1 MTPPPIL
8 LRAPAERRG
17 VLARWVAVACLAL
30 PAFAAPAREPALR
43 EDVSAALT
51 RLQSRQEATAAD
63 LARFYG
69 ERGFEPAWFANGR
82 PTAQAGEAVAL
93 LRTAV
98 SHGLEPAD
106 YDAEGLAQR
115 LRDAYRETIAATD
128 TALTSGLFAFL
139 RNLGRGRI
147 VPPRLRFEPARRMDE
162 PDLARVVAEAT
173 TAGRLPGL
181 AARLAPASAQY
192 ERLRGALA
200 RYRVLASEPLA
211 ALPAVRKLAPGQD
224 YAGIAALHRLLVAL
238 GDLAPGTGV
247 PQRYEGEIVAA
258 VRRFQERHGLDAD
271 GVIGKASLAALNAP
285 LRGRVRQIELA
296 LERLRWLPPL
306 TADKLIVVNVP
317 EFRLRA
323 MRRDGETFSTALRMN
338 VIVGRAL
345 DTQTP
350 MLIEELR
357 RIEFR
362 PYWNIPP
369 SIARKEVVPRLRR
382 EPEYLAREA
391 MEFVPTRGGRP
402 TTEPSE
408 AMLEAV
414 LRGEARI
421 RQRPGPRNALG
432 AIKFVFPNNANIYL
446 HHTPGTAL
454 FARGRRDFSHGCIRV
469 EAPVELARFVLEEE
483 TGWDEARILA
493 AMREDASPRTLR
505 VRTPIPVLVFYTT
518 AVAEEDGRMFF
529 LPDLYGHDAALDAA
543 LRQRP

>member
-1 MTPPPIL
+1 
-8 LRAPAERRG
+8 
-17 VLARWVAVACLAL
+17 
-30 PAFAAPAREPALR
+30 
-43 EDVSAALT
+43 
-51 RLQSRQEATAAD
+51 
-63 LARFYG
+63 
-69 ERGFEPAWFANGR
+69 
-82 PTAQAGEAVAL
+82 
-93 LRTAV
+93 
-98 SHGLEPAD
+98 
-106 YDAEGLAQR
+106 
-115 LRDAYRETIAATD
+115 
-128 TALTSGLFAFL
+128 
-139 RNLGRGRI
+139 
-147 VPPRLRFEPARRMDE
+147 
-162 PDLARVVAEAT
+162 
-173 TAGRLPGL
+173 
-181 AARLAPASAQY
+181 
-192 ERLRGALA
+192 
-200 RYRVLASEPLA
+200 
-211 ALPAVRKLAPGQD
+211 
-224 YAGIAALHRLLVAL
+224 
-238 GDLAPGTGV
+238 
-247 PQRYEGEIVAA
+247 
-258 VRRFQERHGLDAD
+258 
-271 GVIGKASLAALNAP
+271 
-285 LRGRVRQIELA
+285 
-296 LERLRWLPPL
+296 
-306 TADKLIVVNVP
+306 
-317 EFRLRA
+317 
-323 MRRDGETFSTALRMN
+323 GETFSTALRMN

-432 AIKFVFPNNANIYL
+432 AIKFMFPNNANIYL